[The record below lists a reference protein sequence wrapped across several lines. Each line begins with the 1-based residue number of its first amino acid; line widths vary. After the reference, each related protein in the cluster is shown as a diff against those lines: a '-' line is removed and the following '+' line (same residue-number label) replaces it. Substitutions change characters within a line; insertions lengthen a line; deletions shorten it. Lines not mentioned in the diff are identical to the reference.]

1 MQDSAFLSILAESG
15 VITWLTVGSMLLL
28 SIGVWAIL
36 FRKWSSNRRQ
46 LKALLRWER
55 DLGHAPSLQD
65 FARLSRTL
73 PESPMSRVTRGVL
86 REIEGMSRFVSY
98 DSLNAR
104 GQLVNEAVERSVD
117 VEKDLNERG
126 MTYLAFCTA
135 TGPLIGLLG
144 TVWGIMDT
152 FFAIGHHGS
161 ANITV
166 VAPGIAEALMAVLAG
181 LIVAIPSSLG
191 YNAFAGFN
199 RRAESFLYNFGSEMV
214 SAFKRGDLAALEA
227 AQSAQAQSTHTSPG
241 QD

>member
-1 MQDSAFLSILAESG
+1 MQESAFLSILAQSG
-15 VITWLTVGSMLLL
+15 LITWLTVGSMLLL
-28 SIGVWAIL
+28 SIGVWAIM
-36 FRKWSSNRRQ
+36 FRKWSSNRR
-46 LKALLRWER
+46 
-55 DLGHAPSLQD
+55 
-65 FARLSRTL
+65 RLSKTL

-104 GQLVNEAVERSVD
+104 GQLVNESIERSVD
-117 VEKDLNERG
+117 IEKDLNERG

-199 RRAESFLYNFGSEMV
+199 RRAESFMYNFGSEMV
-214 SAFKRGDLAALEA
+214 SAFKRADLAALEA
-227 AQSAQAQSTHTSPG
+227 ANPAATASAAPG
-241 QD
+241 GQE

>member
-1 MQDSAFLSILAESG
+1 MQESAFLSILAHSG
-15 VITWLTVGSMLLL
+15 PVTWLTVGSMFLL
-28 SIGVWAIL
+28 SIGVWTIL
-36 FRKWSSNRRQ
+36 FRKWSQNRRQ
-46 LKALLRWER
+46 LRSLLKWER
-55 DLGHAPSLQD
+55 DLGASPSLQD
-65 FARLSRTL
+65 FARITKTS
-73 PESPMSRVTRGVL
+73 PDSPMNRVTRAVL
-86 REIEGMSRFVSY
+86 REIEGMSRYVSY

-104 GQLVNEAVERSVD
+104 GQLVNESIERSVD
-117 VEKDLNERG
+117 AEKDQNERG

-152 FFAIGHHGS
+152 FFAIGRHGS

-181 LIVAIPSSLG
+181 LLVAIPASLG

-214 SAFKRGDLAALEA
+214 SAFKRADLLALES
-227 AQSAQAQSTHTSPG
+227 AQSAPAGQA
-241 QD
+241 

>member
-1 MQDSAFLSILAESG
+1 MHDSAFLSILAASG
-15 VITWLTVGSMLLL
+15 AITWFTVGLMLLL
-28 SIGVWAIL
+28 SVGVWAIL
-36 FRKWSSNRRQ
+36 LRKWTGNRKQ
-46 LKALLRWER
+46 LRALQRWER
-55 DLGHAPSLQD
+55 DLGPTPALQD
-65 FARLSRTL
+65 FVRLSRSL
-73 PESPMSRVTRGVL
+73 PDSPMTRVTRGVL
-86 REIEGMSRFVSY
+86 REIEGLSRYVSF
-98 DSLNAR
+98 DSLDAR
-104 GQLVNEAVERSVD
+104 GQLVNEAIERGVD

-181 LIVAIPSSLG
+181 LLVAIPASLG

-199 RRAESFLYNFGSEMV
+199 RRAESFLYNFGSEML
-214 SAFKRGDLAALEA
+214 SAFKRADLTALESLTSANA
-227 AQSAQAQSTHTSPG
+227 ADRG
-241 QD
+241 

>member
-1 MQDSAFLSILAESG
+1 MQESAFLSILAQAG
-15 VITWLTVGSMLLL
+15 IVTWITVGAMFLL
-28 SIGVWAIL
+28 SVGVWAIMI
-36 FRKWSSNRRQ
+36 RKWSSNRRQ
-46 LKALLRWER
+46 LRSLVKWEK
-55 DLGHAPSLQD
+55 DLGASPNLGD
-65 FARLSRTL
+65 FARLMKTL

-104 GQLVNEAVERSVD
+104 GQLVNESIERTVD
-117 VEKDLNERG
+117 TEKEQNERG

-152 FFAIGHHGS
+152 FFAIGKHGS

-214 SAFKRGDLAALEA
+214 SAFKRADLLALEA
-227 AQSAQAQSTHTSPG
+227 AQSAPTG
-241 QD
+241 RE